1 MGEREKMM
9 LELELKDS
17 QSKNKVALRN
27 LDMQA
32 QTSKDTEADLL
43 QRLDMLSKENE
54 ELSRSLEVKLAEKEN
69 KPANDDNQ
77 LEMEKL
83 KKSLQTEKMLK
94 QQAVNKLAE
103 IMNRKDITSRKD
115 KKAESK
121 ASSSELRKKEK
132 ENRRL
137 QQELTTKKK

>member
-1 MGEREKMM
+1 M
-9 LELELKDS
+9 LLFPDFFLL
-17 QSKNKVALRN
+17 QFYF
-27 LDMQA
+27 Q
-32 QTSKDTEADLL
+32 DTEADLL

-54 ELSRSLEVKLAEKEN
+54 ELSRSLEVKLQEKEN

-103 IMNRKDITSRKD
+103 IMNRKVNNCRILECNFLIIVILGHNESQRQEGRKQSLICRT
-115 KKAESK
+115 A
-121 ASSSELRKKEK
+121 
-132 ENRRL
+132 
-137 QQELTTKKK
+137 

>member
-1 MGEREKMM
+1 M
-9 LELELKDS
+9 
-17 QSKNKVALRN
+17 
-27 LDMQA
+27 
-32 QTSKDTEADLL
+32 

-54 ELSRSLEVKLAEKEN
+54 ELSRSLEVKLQEKEN

-103 IMNRKDITSRKD
+103 IMNRKVNNCRILECNFLIIVILGHNESQRQEGRKQSLICRT
-115 KKAESK
+115 A
-121 ASSSELRKKEK
+121 
-132 ENRRL
+132 
-137 QQELTTKKK
+137 

>member
-1 MGEREKMM
+1 M
-9 LELELKDS
+9 
-17 QSKNKVALRN
+17 
-27 LDMQA
+27 
-32 QTSKDTEADLL
+32 

-54 ELSRSLEVKLAEKEN
+54 ELSRSLEVKLQEKEN

-103 IMNRKDITSRKD
+103 IMNRKVYI
-115 KKAESK
+115 
-121 ASSSELRKKEK
+121 
-132 ENRRL
+132 
-137 QQELTTKKK
+137 